1 MRDPS
6 VRSPSIES
14 WHGPNRKGF
23 QSYAAGLHAAWIG
36 RADAASLLAEI
47 AADRQAPAIARASVL
62 TELGARVTPSNMAV
76 ARSGLSDPD
85 PMVRIGALDLLEGV
99 PMAQRWPLASP
110 LLTDAVQGVRI
121 RAASLLA
128 GVPTAQL
135 NANDR
140 QRFGRAADE
149 FIAAQKSNTDRPE
162 SRSMLGSYYAQRGA
176 TAEVETEYK
185 AALRLSPQYMPA
197 AINLADLYRRLQREY
212 DAENVLRAATA
223 AVPQDAGVHH
233 TLGLTLVRLKR
244 FDEALGELR
253 RAAEL
258 APEQVRYAYVYAVAL
273 HSGGRNS
280 EAMTVLKEGLA
291 RHPGDRDT
299 LLALISF
306 SRDAGDPSTTL
317 EYAEQLARIAPAD
330 QAISKL
336 IQELQQQ
343 VKEPGPR

>member
-1 MRDPS
+1 M
-6 VRSPSIES
+6 
-14 WHGPNRKGF
+14 
-23 QSYAAGLHAAWIG
+23 HAAWTG
-36 RADAASLLAEI
+36 RADAGPLLAAI
-47 AADRQAPAIARASVL
+47 AADRQAPAIARASAL
-62 TELGARVTPSNMAV
+62 TELGPRVSPSNV
-76 ARSGLSDPD
+76 DLARNGLTDPD
-85 PMVRIGALDLLEGV
+85 PMVRIGALDMLDGMPV
-99 PMAQRWPLASP
+99 AQRWPLASP

-140 QRFGRAADE
+140 QRLGRAADE
-149 FIAAQKSNTDRPE
+149 FITAQKSNADRPE
-162 SRSMLGSYYAQRGA
+162 ARSMLGSYYAQRGA
-176 TAEVETEYK
+176 TVEAETEYK

-212 DAENVLRAATA
+212 DGENVLRAALA

-244 FDEALGELR
+244 LDEALSELR

-258 APEQVRYAYVYAVAL
+258 APELARYAYVYAVAL
-273 HSGGRNS
+273 HSAGRGS
-280 EAMTVLKEGLA
+280 EAMTALKESLA

-306 SRDAGDPSTTL
+306 SRDAGDPSATL
-317 EYAEQLARIAPAD
+317 EYAEQLARIAPED

-336 IQELQQQ
+336 IQDLRQQ
-343 VKEPGPR
+343 VKKPDPR